1 MIEDKKIESGFPMWI
16 IPFVIV
22 VALVVCIATP
32 IGMSYNSLV
41 ASDVKVEQSLGN
53 IHTTLEKR
61 ADMIPNI
68 VATVQGSAN
77 FEKNT
82 LVEVIAMRGQATQ
95 IKEKVKAARTV
106 EDIQEAQDELGA
118 VVGRLLMLNEQYPQL
133 QTVAAFRDL
142 QSTLKETENEI
153 RDQRQAY
160 NEAAKQYKSNVRT
173 FPSNIVA
180 GVFGFREDK
189 WPMFQ
194 VEAGKEKV
202 PVVKFDT

>member
-1 MIEDKKIESGFPMWI
+1 MTEQSEPSIPGWIYPFIGVIILVMCVMIPLG
-16 IPFVIV
+16 
-22 VALVVCIATP
+22 A
-32 IGMSYNSLV
+32 SYNSLV
-41 ASDVKVEQSLGN
+41 ASDIKVEQSMGN
-53 IHTTLEKR
+53 IHTSLEKR

-68 VATVQGSAN
+68 VSTVQGSAN

-95 IKEKVKAARTV
+95 IKENVKSARTI
-106 EDIQEAQDELGA
+106 EDIQKAQDDLGA
-118 VVGRLLMLNEQYPQL
+118 IVGRLLMLNEQYPQL
-133 QTVAAFRDL
+133 QTVAAFKDL
-142 QSTLKETENEI
+142 QGTLKETENEI

-180 GVFGFREDK
+180 GIFGFREDK

-194 VEAGKEKV
+194 VEPGKASV

>member
-1 MIEDKKIESGFPMWI
+1 MIMTEQNETTPTWI
-16 IPFVIV
+16 YAFVAV
-22 VALVVCIATP
+22 VILVICVATP

-41 ASDVKVEQSLGN
+41 SSDIKVEQAKSN
-53 IHTTLEKR
+53 IHASLEKR
-61 ADMIPNI
+61 ADMLPNL
-68 VATVQGSAN
+68 VSTVQGSAN

-82 LVEVIAMRGQATQ
+82 LVEVIAMRGEATK
-95 IKEKVKAARTV
+95 IKEQVKSARTI
-106 EDIQEAQDELGA
+106 EDIQQAQDNIGA
-118 VVGRLLMLNEQYPQL
+118 VIGRLLMLNEQYPQL

-153 RDQRQAY
+153 RDQRNVY

-180 GVFGFREDK
+180 GVFGFNENK

-194 VEAGKEKV
+194 VKPGKEEV
-202 PVVKFDT
+202 PVVKFDL